1 MRFPAEF
8 GGPISRRRACSIFL
22 GRLGWQGRRPEIGG
36 PLYQEPDVAIAVQA
50 KPPDLYERNADF
62 HQARLLQI

>member
-1 MRFPAEF
+1 M
-8 GGPISRRRACSIFL
+8 
-22 GRLGWQGRRPEIGG
+22 GG

-62 HQARLLQI
+62 HRAPYG